1 MLHYHP
7 SSQQR
12 QEKQGPEKEQ
22 RQQAGTAQRVGS
34 PVELRVVCAADPS
47 DDLRLKRVWTSK
59 CQVLG
64 RQRLAVNHHAP
75 SLVQNLF

>member
-22 RQQAGTAQRVGS
+22 RQQAGTAQRVGP
-34 PVELRVVCAADPS
+34 PVELRVECAADLS
-47 DDLRLKRVWTSK
+47 EDQRLKRVWTSI
-59 CQVLG
+59 CHVLG
-64 RQRLAVNHHAP
+64 KQRLALNHHAP
-75 SLVQNLF
+75 SPVQNLF